1 MRWRRPAEEELERDI
16 ADHLAMETEEN
27 MARGMSPE
35 EARYAA
41 LRRFG
46 NVARVKEETRRVWG
60 WNVLDT
66 WCADV
71 KHALRRIRRSPGTA
85 ALAVFSLALAFAP
98 IGYAMAATNGVWSV
112 SDSNVVIGSLIYPV

>member
-85 ALAVFSLALAFAP
+85 ALRLRSSRWHLHSLPA
-98 IGYAMAATNGVWSV
+98 
-112 SDSNVVIGSLIYPV
+112 